1 MWNINPVKDQA
12 LRLATNRTV
21 TGPMYDFVSG
31 TLQGLAQFLASE
43 RALLDSLEAKY
54 SGAAAGRDDWEKVR
68 GMLTQRITQLETG
81 VAELQRVMGA
91 VHGNP

>member
-12 LRLATNRTV
+12 LRLASNRTV
-21 TGPMYDFVSG
+21 AGPMYDLVSG
-31 TLQGLAQFLASE
+31 TLQGLAQFLAGE

-54 SGAAAGRDDWEKVR
+54 DGAAAGRGDWESVR

-81 VAELQRVMGA
+81 IAELQRVMNAARGTA
-91 VHGNP
+91 